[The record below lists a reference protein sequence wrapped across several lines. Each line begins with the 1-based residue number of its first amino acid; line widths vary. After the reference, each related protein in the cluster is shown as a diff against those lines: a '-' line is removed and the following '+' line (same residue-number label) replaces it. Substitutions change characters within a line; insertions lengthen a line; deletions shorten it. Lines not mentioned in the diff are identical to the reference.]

1 MLRKINENEF
11 EKYID
16 FAYDLALDL
25 SKSAFPIY
33 TDGVKDKTYFYE
45 VAKRGIER
53 VHHEILLF
61 EKDGVV
67 EGWIHYY
74 YLDEDKYIGV
84 NTILVRNGYVDALE
98 ELFAYWKNRFTGY
111 SWNMYLPDENQ
122 EALFFMRE
130 RGYADQG
137 QEYVNVLLFDNYI
150 VQQDSKKVISVGKD
164 NFELFCSVHSQFE
177 TDMYWTSE
185 RIEKHME
192 DWEIFAYVKDEKCLG
207 AVYYNG
213 KGEKDLEIFGID
225 VIDSCEKNAVIEKL
239 LISCLNH
246 AKRNGAKSMYFFN
259 EDAFTQELVVKVG
272 FDCKTV
278 AHYFLE
284 EL

>member
-84 NTILVRNGYVDALE
+84 NTILVRNGY
-98 ELFAYWKNRFTGY
+98 
-111 SWNMYLPDENQ
+111 
-122 EALFFMRE
+122 
-130 RGYADQG
+130 ADQG

-213 KGEKDLEIFGID
+213 MGEKDLEIFGID
-225 VIDSCEKNAVIEKL
+225 VIDSCEKNVVIEKL

-246 AKRNGAKSMYFFN
+246 AKRNSAKSMYFFN

>member
-53 VHHEILLF
+53 AHHEILLF

-74 YLDEDKYIGV
+74 YLEEDKYIGV
-84 NTILVRNGYVDALE
+84 NTILVRNGYADALE

-137 QEYVNVLLFDNYI
+137 QEYVNVLLFDDYI

-164 NFELFCSVHSQFE
+164 NFELS
-177 TDMYWTSE
+177 
-185 RIEKHME
+185 
-192 DWEIFAYVKDEKCLG
+192 
-207 AVYYNG
+207 
-213 KGEKDLEIFGID
+213 
-225 VIDSCEKNAVIEKL
+225 
-239 LISCLNH
+239 
-246 AKRNGAKSMYFFN
+246 KSRR
-259 EDAFTQELVVKVG
+259 
-272 FDCKTV
+272 
-278 AHYFLE
+278 
-284 EL
+284 

>member
-84 NTILVRNGYVDALE
+84 NTILVRNGY
-98 ELFAYWKNRFTGY
+98 
-111 SWNMYLPDENQ
+111 
-122 EALFFMRE
+122 
-130 RGYADQG
+130 ADQG
-137 QEYVNVLLFDNYI
+137 QEYVNVRLFDNYI
-150 VQQDSKKVISVGKD
+150 VQQDSKKVISVGKE
-164 NFELFCSVHSQFE
+164 NF
-177 TDMYWTSE
+177 
-185 RIEKHME
+185 
-192 DWEIFAYVKDEKCLG
+192 
-207 AVYYNG
+207 
-213 KGEKDLEIFGID
+213 
-225 VIDSCEKNAVIEKL
+225 
-239 LISCLNH
+239 
-246 AKRNGAKSMYFFN
+246 
-259 EDAFTQELVVKVG
+259 
-272 FDCKTV
+272 
-278 AHYFLE
+278 
-284 EL
+284 